1 MLYNKS
7 IKTKE
12 EFEMTRGYI
21 VIKKGRKIIDIWYA
35 NSDCYFDAENENL
48 MCFNVVKAFKAENTA
63 EYLRQ
68 NIKDICNIEDV
79 EKPDNLFYI
88 KTKANKNNFFV
99 DYVYEFD
106 ERTEI
111 LTIYN
116 YGRKTFV
123 FKKDEIK
130 YLDYLIKNH
139 NEIYDAFAYDEKTLS
154 NIADWEKQ
162 YMDFVKNK
170 VSFAEI
176 DKEIKERKSKISV
189 LLDFY
194 YHADVFDC
202 YHCKKRA
209 TIMKNGEK
217 LGEIYF
223 CFSPVG
229 TYLYTHEKPKKYEI
243 YVQFPNLRIGFITA
257 FKGSRKTMEK
267 KLIERLKD
275 PIMVEKLQYVAPM
288 FKEMNEVNEKE
299 EQREMRKKKQREILK
314 KYPDFNFCGVTAEKY
329 ERVFLS

>member
-1 MLYNKS
+1 
-7 IKTKE
+7 
-12 EFEMTRGYI
+12 MTRGYI

-48 MCFNVVKAFKAENTA
+48 MCFNVLKAFKAENTA

-79 EKPDNLFYI
+79 EKPNNLFYI
-88 KTKANKNNFFV
+88 RTKANKNNFFV

-106 ERTEI
+106 EKTKV
-111 LTIYN
+111 LTIYK
-116 YGRKTFV
+116 YGRKKFT
-123 FKKDEIK
+123 FKKEDFK
-130 YLDYLIKNH
+130 YFDYLVKNN
-139 NEIYDAFAYDEKTLS
+139 NEIFEAFAYDEKTLS
-154 NIADWEKQ
+154 YVADWEKL
-162 YMDFVKNK
+162 YMNFVKNK
-170 VSFAEI
+170 VPFAEI
-176 DKEIKERKSKISV
+176 DKEMKERKSKISV
-189 LLDFY
+189 ILDFY
-194 YHADVFDC
+194 YHADVFDS
-202 YHCKKRA
+202 YHFKKRA
-209 TIMKNGEK
+209 EIMKNGEK

-223 CFSPVG
+223 CFSPDSS

-257 FKGSRKTMEK
+257 FKGSLKTMEK

-299 EQREMRKKKQREILK
+299 EQREKRKEMQRKILK
-314 KYPDFNFCGVTAEKY
+314 KYPDFNFCGITAEKY